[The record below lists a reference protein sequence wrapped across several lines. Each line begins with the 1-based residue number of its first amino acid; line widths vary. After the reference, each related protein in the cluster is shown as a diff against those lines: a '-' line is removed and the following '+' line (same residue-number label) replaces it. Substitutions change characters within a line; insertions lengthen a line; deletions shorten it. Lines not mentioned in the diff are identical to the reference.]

1 MKKIINRIKTSEGF
15 TLVEALLSAFFL
27 GLIATSVM
35 AVYSSGFQSLDDQA
49 NRMLLDS
56 KLRSRM
62 EVLIGTSF
70 SALSG
75 SSEVVTI
82 NGQNYTINWTV
93 MSVDLNDDSIP
104 EPTAKLVVVSVSGL
118 TNYSLTTILVDN
130 EGKIGKIS

>member
-70 SALSG
+70 SALSS